1 MVDKSKSKL
10 ILLEYT
16 ILTYFIL
23 FFLNLI
29 YVNIMVTRPDTL
41 YLSDVMLWIHLFF
54 MISGYIYIKYFQRLK
69 DVQFV
74 VSIYRYVL
82 LMMLML
88 HIVYFISVY
97 LQSFLLI
104 DETLIIIRDKI
115 LRGNPALILD
125 FSNVNYTTLSYVTG
139 LLQGINSPLILLFL
153 TLWTTRL
160 YYTANRIQQVEEI
173 PKKYDHFLFPFAIPV
188 FWFLLVISSF
198 LSINLLTVRYDALQS
213 LEMFISIIFFSV
225 SLIGFLV
232 SYAWYKRKNMPS
244 KPSQMTALHRFLA
257 LLLLPLIIL
266 SVSLLTYHVLTSFQ
280 TYRIYSVSVS
290 IGIILILGLLH
301 LRLKRLD

>member
-1 MVDKSKSKL
+1 MIDKSKSKL
-10 ILLEYT
+10 ILLEYS
-16 ILTYFIL
+16 ILTYFVL
-23 FFLNLI
+23 FLLNLI

-54 MISGYIYIKYFQRLK
+54 MISGYIYIKYFQK
-69 DVQFV
+69 HNDVQFV

-82 LMMLML
+82 LTMLML
-88 HIVYFISVY
+88 HIIYFISVY
-97 LQSFLLI
+97 LQSYLLI

-153 TLWTTRL
+153 TLWTARL
-160 YYTANRIQQVEEI
+160 YYTANHMQQVEET
-173 PKKYDHFLFPFAIPV
+173 PKKYDYFLFPLAIPI
-188 FWFLLVISSF
+188 FWFLLVVASF
-198 LSINLLTVRYDALQS
+198 LSINLLTIRYDVLQS
-213 LEMFISIIFFSV
+213 LEMFMSMIFFSA

-232 SYAWYKRKNMPS
+232 SYAWFKRKNMPS
-244 KPSQMTALHRFLA
+244 KPSQMTSLHRFLS

-266 SVSLLTYHVLTSFQ
+266 SLLLLMYHVLTNFQ
-280 TYRIYSVSVS
+280 TYRIYSVLAS
-290 IGIILILGLLH
+290 IGIILILSIFH
-301 LRLKRLD
+301 LRLRRLD

>member
-16 ILTYFIL
+16 ILTYFVL
-23 FFLNLI
+23 FLLNLI

-41 YLSDVMLWIHLFF
+41 YLSDVMLWMHLFF
-54 MISGYIYIKYFQRLK
+54 MISGYLYIKYFQRHK

-82 LMMLML
+82 LTMLML

-97 LQSFLLI
+97 LQSYLLI
-104 DETLIIIRDKI
+104 DDTLIIIRDKI

-160 YYTANRIQQVEEI
+160 YYTANQMQQIEEI

-188 FWFLLVISSF
+188 FWFF
-198 LSINLLTVRYDALQS
+198 
-213 LEMFISIIFFSV
+213 
-225 SLIGFLV
+225 V
-232 SYAWYKRKNMPS
+232 SYFK
-244 KPSQMTALHRFLA
+244 F
-257 LLLLPLIIL
+257 
-266 SVSLLTYHVLTSFQ
+266 F
-280 TYRIYSVSVS
+280 IY
-290 IGIILILGLLH
+290 
-301 LRLKRLD
+301 